1 MPDSWEEYFEKNRA
15 EQDVYEPDVQRM
27 WQGIDKDLKQPSIR
41 WKSWMTKAAI
51 VAGLIFSVSLFVR
64 HEMMMQA
71 QIDSLAAINEELA
84 QKESNYINQVNLK
97 WDEFKSMPSTDMK
110 FELMLL
116 EELELLDTIYNK
128 GLNDIKQHGYNER
141 AVLIMLDTYEKRLRI
156 IERLINEKRKKQ
168 RNENKS
174 KHIRI

>member
-15 EQDVYEPDVQRM
+15 EQDVYEPDEQRM
-27 WQGIDKDLKQPSIR
+27 WQNINEGLKQPSIS
-41 WKSWMTKAAI
+41 WKSLLMKAAI
-51 VAGLIFSVSLFVR
+51 VVGIIFSVSLFIR

-84 QKESNYINQVNLK
+84 QKENSYINQVNLK
-97 WDEFKSMPSTDMK
+97 WDEFKSMPSADV
-110 FELMLL
+110 ELDRMLL
-116 EELELLDTIYNK
+116 EELELLDTIYYK

-141 AVLIMLDTYEKRLRI
+141 AILIMLDTYEKRLRI
-156 IERLINEKRKKQ
+156 IERLISEKRKKQ
-168 RNENKS
+168 RDENKS